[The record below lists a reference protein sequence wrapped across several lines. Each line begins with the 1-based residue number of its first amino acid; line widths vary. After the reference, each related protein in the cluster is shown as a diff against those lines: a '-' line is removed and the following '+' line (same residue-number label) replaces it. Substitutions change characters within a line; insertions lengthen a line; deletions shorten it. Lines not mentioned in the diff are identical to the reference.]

1 MMATAL
7 TKPKLKS
14 RVAVVLTRGKSKPA
28 AKRKPARAIP
38 VARADAKKVS
48 GRTMKKKSGKTPSRT
63 KIKSP
68 VKVSGVVRGKAVKS
82 QKLSGKSKV
91 SHKAPLPVKKKT
103 VIAKPVVKAT
113 RSKPEI
119 IKHKSKS
126 KPVQTPV
133 KTLMPEITPTVPFV
147 VEMEQVQVQVSP
159 NLSDKALHDY
169 KLVRSAIDLGDQKAF
184 AELMSRYKDSIYFML
199 LKMVNNR
206 DDAEDLTIEAFGKA
220 FKNIRQY
227 TPDYAFSTW
236 LFKIATNNC
245 IDFIR
250 KKRKQ
255 AFSIDRGFENDE
267 GQEMVLEVKSL
278 HPDPEEHYMKKQKVE
293 MMRDVVDKLK
303 PRYKKLVELRYFRE
317 LAYEEIA
324 VELNL
329 PLGTVKAQL
338 FRAREFLYQIMKNS
352 AHHI

>member
-1 MMATAL
+1 MSTTL
-7 TKPKLKS
+7 TKPKVKNK
-14 RVAVVLTRGKSKPA
+14 VAEKLAKGKSKPA
-28 AKRKPARAIP
+28 KKKKAARAIP
-38 VARADAKKVS
+38 VAKADNKKVT
-48 GRTMKKKSGKTPSRT
+48 GRKQQQADDHKGKRKIKGSLTPGSDKKKKQVT
-63 KIKSP
+63 KPATAVSAKPKKVIET
-68 VKVSGVVRGKAVKS
+68 VKE
-82 QKLSGKSKV
+82 
-91 SHKAPLPVKKKT
+91 KKT
-103 VIAKPVVKAT
+103 TSSQIIQPKKP
-113 RSKPEI
+113 
-119 IKHKSKS
+119 KSE
-126 KPVQTPV
+126 PV
-133 KTLMPEITPTVPFV
+133 KTRDQINMEETLTLVKEVKTAVAEKPE
-147 VEMEQVQVQVSP
+147 VQISP

-169 KLVRSAIDLGDQKAF
+169 KLVRAAIDSGDQKAF
-184 AELMSRYKDSIYFML
+184 ADLMARYKDSIYFML

-206 DDAEDLTIEAFGKA
+206 DDADDLTIEAFGKA

-267 GQEMVLEVKSL
+267 GQEMIFEVKSL

-303 PRYKKLVELRYFRE
+303 PRYKKLVELRYFQE